1 MSDIGPQTA
10 AITSNTPAQF
20 TTAPTT
26 RAVPSIRLFDSTSV
40 LIAAIFGSPLAGGA
54 LMALN
59 YRRLGKPSSAR
70 RALLI
75 GILVTAAAIFVGY
88 KFTPPYWISS
98 PIAIGL
104 VLATKQAAEAYQG
117 GTIAAHAT
125 SGGRLSSRWAALGI
139 GILGCAAVY
148 VAVLVLT
155 LGAAMRSKVIIGT
168 KDQVYYGGTA
178 TKQDAAALGAALKS
192 EGYLRDAGFTVIL
205 AKDTTGAT
213 VSFVV
218 DAKKV
223 SEPDMVDAFVQVLG
237 NAAADTV
244 GLPVKLRFT
253 NLAMQTL
260 KVIPIGRI
268 TIGTNDLIYYAG
280 TATQADANA
289 LAQALQAAEFLQ
301 DRGVRVFLSK
311 DDSGTS
317 LAFIV
322 KDGVWSQPATVTA
335 FEQLVRGTASSVGG
349 LPIRLELLS
358 VEMVLQKDEVLH

>member
-1 MSDIGPQTA
+1 MSDIGAQPGDIASNPPAVFA
-10 AITSNTPAQF
+10 A
-20 TTAPTT
+20 APTT
-26 RAVPSIRLFDSTSV
+26 VQVPSLRLYDSTSV
-40 LIAAIFGSPLAGGA
+40 LIAAIFGSPLAGTA

-59 YRRLGKPSSAR
+59 YRRLGKPSSAKW
-70 RALLI
+70 ALLI
-75 GILVTAAAIFVGY
+75 GILVTAAAIFVGF
-88 KFTPPYWISS
+88 KFTPPFWISS

-117 GTIAAHAT
+117 GTIATHAT
-125 SGGRLSSRWAALGI
+125 TGGRLSSRWAALGV

-148 VAVLVLT
+148 VAVLALT

-192 EGYLRDAGFTVIL
+192 EGYLRDNGFIVIL
-205 AKDTTGAT
+205 VKDTTGAT

-218 DAKKV
+218 DPQKV
-223 SEPDMVDAFVQVLG
+223 SQPATIDAFEQVLG
-237 NAAADTV
+237 NAAASTI
-244 GLPVKLRFT
+244 GLPVKLRFA
-253 NLAMQTL
+253 NLATQTL
-260 KVIPIGRI
+260 KVIPVGRVAIGA
-268 TIGTNDLIYYAG
+268 NDLIYYAG
-280 TATQADANA
+280 SATQADANA
-289 LAQALQAAEFLQ
+289 LAQALREAEFLQ
-301 DRGVRVFLSK
+301 DRGVRVFLNK

-349 LPIRLELLS
+349 LPVRMQLLS
-358 VEMVLQKDEVLH
+358 VEMVLQKDEILH